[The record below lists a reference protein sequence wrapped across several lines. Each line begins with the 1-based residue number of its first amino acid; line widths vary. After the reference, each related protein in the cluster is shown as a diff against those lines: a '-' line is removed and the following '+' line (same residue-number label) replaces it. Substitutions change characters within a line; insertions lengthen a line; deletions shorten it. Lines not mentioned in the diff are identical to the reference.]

1 MGRSVRGQLQTLELT
16 SKKKKRKKRQNYIFP
31 DREEMEFFCRKVS
44 PRPRE
49 RSEQARAE
57 EESSANGAANFS
69 SLLDKKT
76 SSFLEWRKFWK
87 LRFKFD

>member
-1 MGRSVRGQLQTLELT
+1 
-16 SKKKKRKKRQNYIFP
+16 
-31 DREEMEFFCRKVS
+31 MEFFCRKVS

-76 SSFLEWRKFWK
+76 SSIFRMDKVLET
-87 LRFKFD
+87 